1 MERKED
7 KEKVLVPVRRRGPAQ
22 EEELQQELPKEPD
35 EVKVPRMP
43 RRWYVYY

>member
-7 KEKVLVPVRRRGPAQ
+7 KEKVLVPVRRRGPTQ

-35 EVKVPRMP
+35 EVKAQRVS
-43 RRWYVYY
+43 RRWNVY